1 MAEKFSRFRD
11 PGTGI
16 QVFLTPVAA
25 SSSSSASSSGSIGGV
40 ALILTPIF
48 ILLGLI
54 RAVIGGICWGLYL
67 ASGSALLLRVVLF
80 MLGFVRLPVENVVS
94 GGNRRSV
101 SGSKHASA
109 GAAGRTLGKRDL
121 VVSNH
126 SSWIDLLIISYLY
139 PGIQFVVPVVADSVK
154 TEVKRSEDASTA
166 TGRRAPKKNAM
177 SANTRIVTP
186 SASASPTSN
195 DIPVVGYTALSL
207 TQALTFVGGLP
218 PCTSQL
224 PANTAVYQDLET
236 TVRKANGAVAMFP
249 EVVTSNNRA
258 LLAFNILPATA
269 PGISSTHVLTLKYT
283 APSSTST
290 PSVYA
295 VPGPTN
301 TLTSHVV
308 RILFLSNPVRGVGIR
323 HTTLPS
329 KDEAEAGWG
338 EAVAG
343 LMSSMARLKRTSL
356 GWEAKREFLQM
367 VVARG
372 KRV

>member
-1 MAEKFSRFRD
+1 MAEKFSKFRD

-25 SSSSSASSSGSIGGV
+25 TSSTSASSTGSIGGLTLV
-40 ALILTPIF
+40 LTPVF
-48 ILLGLI
+48 VLLGLI
-54 RAVIGGICWGLYL
+54 RALIGGICWALYL

-80 MLGFVRLPVENVVS
+80 TLGFVRLPVENVVS

-101 SGSKHASA
+101 SGSKHTSSK
-109 GAAGRTLGKRDL
+109 AGRTLGKGDL

-126 SSWIDLLIISYLY
+126 SSWIDLLIIAYLY
-139 PGIQFVVPVVADSVK
+139 PGIQFVVPIVADNVK
-154 TEVKRSEDASTA
+154 TEAKRSEEAGAA
-166 TGRRAPKKNAM
+166 TSRRTPKKNAM

-186 SASASPTSN
+186 SASATSN
-195 DIPVVGYTALSL
+195 EIPVLGYTALNL
-207 TQALTFVGGLP
+207 TQTLAFVGGLP

-224 PANTAVYQDLET
+224 PANTAVHENLET
-236 TVRKANGAVAMFP
+236 ALRKANGAVAMFP

-258 LLAFNILPATA
+258 LLSFHILPSTPPA
-269 PGISSTHVLTLKYT
+269 INSTHVLTLKYT
-283 APSSTST
+283 PASSTST
-290 PSVYA
+290 TSVYA

-301 TLTSHVV
+301 TMTSH
-308 RILFLSNPVRGVGIR
+308 ILRVMFLSNPVRGVGIR
-323 HTTLPS
+323 HATLQS
-329 KDEAEAGWG
+329 KEEVDGGWG

-343 LMSSMARLKRTSL
+343 LMSGMARLKRTSI
-356 GWEAKREFLQM
+356 GWEAKREFVQM

>member
-1 MAEKFSRFRD
+1 MAEKFSKFRD

-25 SSSSSASSSGSIGGV
+25 ASSTSASSSSIGGLS
-40 ALILTPIF
+40 LILTPIF

-54 RAVIGGICWGLYL
+54 RALIGGICWGLYL
-67 ASGSALLLRVVLF
+67 ASGSAVLLRVVLF
-80 MLGFVRLPVENVVS
+80 TLGFVRLPVENVVS

-101 SGSKHASA
+101 SGSKYSPAKEM
-109 GAAGRTLGKRDL
+109 GRTLGKGDL

-126 SSWIDLLIISYLY
+126 SSWLDLLIIAYLY

-154 TEVKRSEDASTA
+154 NESKRSEETGTA
-166 TGRRAPKKNAM
+166 TSRRTPKKNAM

-186 SASASPTSN
+186 SASATPTSN
-195 DIPVVGYTALSL
+195 DIPVIGYTSLNL
-207 TQALTFVGGLP
+207 TQALAFVGGLP
-218 PCTSQL
+218 PSPSQV
-224 PANTAVYQDLET
+224 PTNTAVHDSLDTALQ
-236 TVRKANGAVAMFP
+236 KANGAVALFP

-258 LLAFNILPATA
+258 LLSFHILPTEL
-269 PGISSTHVLTLKYT
+269 PSSVSSTRVLTLKYT
-283 APSSTST
+283 PPSSTST
-290 PSVYA
+290 TSVYA

-301 TLTSHVV
+301 TLISH
-308 RILFLSNPVRGVGIR
+308 ILRAMFLSNPVRGVGIR
-323 HTTLPS
+323 HTTLQS
-329 KDEAEAGWG
+329 KDEGEGDWG

-343 LMSSMARLKRTSL
+343 LMSSMARLKRTSI